1 MNTHALSVLPIE
13 QALYEFGW
21 MFFYKEIW
29 LDVIFPRGR
38 CHHPAKHLMLGTNQ
52 RNLVAL
58 GQSQWPQFLGVEYKR
73 EKK

>member
-38 CHHPAKHLMLGTNQ
+38 CHHPAKHLTLGTNQ

-58 GQSQWPQFLGVEYKR
+58 LDR
-73 EKK
+73 